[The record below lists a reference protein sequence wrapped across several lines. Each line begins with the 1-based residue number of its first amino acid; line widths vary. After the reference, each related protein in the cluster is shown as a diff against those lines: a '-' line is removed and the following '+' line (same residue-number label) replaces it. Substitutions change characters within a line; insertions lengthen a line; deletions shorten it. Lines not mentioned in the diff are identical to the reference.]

1 MRFLV
6 DQCVD
11 VAVNDWLRKA
21 GFDTVHLREQQLQR
35 LPNGGIFDKA
45 YAEERVIVTLDLDFG
60 EIVSLSH
67 GAAVSVV
74 VFRVHDTR
82 GVHLVSRLES
92 VLLHVTT
99 LLEHGAIVV
108 VEEARYRVRHLPIR

>member
-11 VAVNDWLRKA
+11 VAVNHWLRAA
-21 GFDTVHLREQQLQR
+21 GFDTVHLREQDLQR
-35 LPNGGIFDKA
+35 LPDGGVFDKA
-45 YAEERVIVTLDLDFG
+45 HAERRVIVTLDLDFG

-67 GAAVSVV
+67 GASVSVV

-82 GVHLVSRLES
+82 GSHLVSRMET
-92 VLLHVTT
+92 VLTNVIGF
-99 LLEHGAIVV
+99 LEHGAIVV
-108 VEEARYRVRHLPIR
+108 VEETRYRVRHLPIH